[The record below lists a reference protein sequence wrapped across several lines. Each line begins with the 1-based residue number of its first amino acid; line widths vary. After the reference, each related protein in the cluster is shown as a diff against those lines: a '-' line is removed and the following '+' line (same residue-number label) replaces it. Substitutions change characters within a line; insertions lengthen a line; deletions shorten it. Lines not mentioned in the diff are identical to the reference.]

1 MRLLGLKELADER
14 LKTLLVVLVPR
25 QILRPGSLPVMMNE
39 AKMMLLTSLLLMPPS
54 FKDWFFTKLMLG
66 VPPTKKLLI
75 SVPAE
80 GPLFLKTCVFRIL
93 PSVLETSGLRVIT
106 FGFYYM

>member
-1 MRLLGLKELADER
+1 
-14 LKTLLVVLVPR
+14 
-25 QILRPGSLPVMMNE
+25 MMNE

-80 GPLFLKTCVFRIL
+80 DPLFFKTCVFRIL
-93 PSVLETSGLRVIT
+93 PSMYKTSGLKVIA
-106 FGFYYM
+106 FGFYFM